1 MKNLNR
7 FRKTELINKMKNLQN
22 KSVIDNSSNKS
33 FLIRFVEYILLFKSL
48 ILKLTLIALIIRWFK
63 NYSLFR
69 KLFHIFRWIAS
80 TLLGITL
87 IDIYSLD
94 VINWIKE
101 TNIYKWYFE
110 LFSSKEIIKPVKEIK
125 SVKEDGEFQFPK
137 KITNQTD
144 GNETRHV
151 TFSEWLN
158 RNTNKEEVIKDESLF
173 DKIKDN
179 SKTILIISGVVIV
192 SGLSWYYSNEIGTS
206 IEWIKNYLFRPSSDP
221 GTNSTK
227 GNILNSTQSSRD
239 NFKTKFLRIISRN
252 DEDLEIINI
261 LSEENNEIDIKGK
274 GKLTEEDIQDMKEL
288 FTSPSLDDLNEKAK
302 DSWSESS
309 SLSPKSD
316 SSSSTVTPTN
326 YKPESSKSDSSSS
339 TTTPDNF
346 TLIANKII
354 SKDWKLM
361 LLEETKTNVKFIE
374 ETFNSDNLLNIE
386 EADKLFDNLANVILS
401 YDEQVKLYEN
411 SHTLN
416 WSLEEMNMFKIS
428 LYDYKKWIAKYHK
441 MILPNEEIL
450 EIGSITDQPVKL
462 TSWFFK

>member
-1 MKNLNR
+1 MKNLNK
-7 FRKTELINKMKNLQN
+7 FTKTELINKIKNFDNQN
-22 KSVIDNSSNKS
+22 NNNSKSI
-33 FLIRFVEYILLFKSL
+33 LIKIVEYILLFKSL
-48 ILKLTLIALIIRWFK
+48 ILKFTLLALLIRWFK
-63 NYSLFR
+63 KYSLLKR
-69 KLFHIFRWIAS
+69 LWHIFSWIAS

-94 VINWIKE
+94 VFNWIKE
-101 TNIYKWYFE
+101 TNIYKWLYE
-110 LFSSKEIIKPVKEIK
+110 LFNSKEIIKPVREINPVKEIK
-125 SVKEDGEFQFPK
+125 SSKEGEFQFPK

-158 RNTNKEEVIKDESLF
+158 RNTNKEVIKDESLI

-179 SKTILIISGVVIV
+179 SKTILIISGVIIV

-227 GNILNSTQSSRD
+227 GNILNSTQSSRE

-302 DSWSESS
+302 DVWSESS

-339 TTTPDNF
+339 TTPDNF

-361 LLEETKTNVKFIE
+361 LLEKTQTNIKFIE
-374 ETFNSDNLLNIE
+374 ETFNSDDLLNIE
-386 EADKLFDNLANVILS
+386 EGDKLFNNLISVIS
-401 YDEQVKLYEN
+401 DYDEQVKLYEN
-411 SHTLN
+411 SHSLN
-416 WSLEEMNMFKIS
+416 WSLEEMNQFKIS